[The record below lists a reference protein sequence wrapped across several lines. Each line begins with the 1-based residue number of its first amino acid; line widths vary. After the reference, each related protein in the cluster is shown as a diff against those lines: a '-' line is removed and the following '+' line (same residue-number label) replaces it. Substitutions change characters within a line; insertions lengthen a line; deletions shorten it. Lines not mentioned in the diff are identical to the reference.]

1 MTPNPQTPQ
10 TDEQQIRALIEAWIE
25 ATHTGDLIAQMN
37 LMTEDVVFL
46 TAGSIPMR
54 RDEYAARFRSMIE
67 QVSVRIRSN
76 TQEITITGDVAIL
89 WNLLEVSIT
98 PLEGGTTIKRAGNT
112 LTALRRGTDG
122 QWRIWRD
129 ANMLAPVS

>member
-1 MTPNPQTPQ
+1 MTDQQ
-10 TDEQQIRALIEAWIE
+10 TDEQQILALIDAWVE
-25 ATHTGDLIAQMN
+25 ATHTGDIIAQMN

-46 TAGSIPMR
+46 TAGSIPMSR
-54 RDEYAARFRSMIE
+54 EEYAARFRAMIE
-67 QVSVRIRSN
+67 QVSIRIRSN

>member
-54 RDEYAARFRSMIE
+54 REDYASRFRSMIE
-67 QVSVRIRSN
+67 QVSIRIRSN

-129 ANMLAPVS
+129 ANMLAPTR

>member
-1 MTPNPQTPQ
+1 MTPHPQTSQ
-10 TDEQQIRALIEAWIE
+10 TDEQQIRTLIDAWIE

-54 RDEYAARFRSMIE
+54 REDYASRFRSMIE
-67 QVSVRIRSN
+67 QVSIRIRSN

-89 WNLLEVSIT
+89 WNLLEVAIT
-98 PLEGGTTIKRAGNT
+98 PLEGGATIKRAGNT
-112 LTALRRGTDG
+112 LTILRRGPDG

-129 ANMLAPVS
+129 ANMLAPTP